1 MKLILQTLGKTFS
14 NRFKRY
20 SFLICLVLLSIF
32 LITNDID
39 NGFEEVVEETGIEE
53 SSPAPTEETVT
64 PSEPDFPPPSTIVN
78 IPFIGEIDAK
88 DFSLPTLAVILGLV
102 DGLNPCAMWVLV
114 YLISLVLT
122 LKDRRQIWLIV
133 GSFVF
138 ASGVLYFLFMT
149 AWLNAYLFMG
159 YVRQLTLLVG
169 FFALWVGT
177 VDIYESIK
185 NRGKLACEVG
195 NSESKSKIMAR
206 IKKVAL
212 SPFSVGSFFAI
223 IVLAFVVNSI
233 EFLCSAALP
242 AVFTYILSMSPFSTL
257 QYYVYI
263 LLYVFFFM
271 SHALLIFGTAA
282 FAATSALGEKYAV
295 YTKPIGGAIMLGIGI
310 ILIFFPSILR

>member
-1 MKLILQTLGKTFS
+1 MKLIRQTLEKTFS

-32 LITNDID
+32 LLTNDID
-39 NGFEEVVEETGIEE
+39 NGLEEVAEETGIEE
-53 SSPAPTEETVT
+53 STPADETVA
-64 PSEPDFPPPSTIVN
+64 PAEPDFPPPSTIVD

-88 DFSLPTLAVILGLV
+88 DFSLPALAVILGLV

-122 LKDRRQIWLIV
+122 LKDRRKIWLIV

-159 YVRQLTLLVG
+159 YIRQLTLLIG

-185 NRGKLACEVG
+185 NRGQPTCEVG
-195 NSESKSKIMAR
+195 NNETKSKTMAR

-212 SPFSVGSFFAI
+212 SPLSVGSFFAI

-233 EFLCSAALP
+233 EFLCSAAIP
-242 AVFTYILSMSPFSTL
+242 AVFTYILSLSPLSTM
-257 QYYVYI
+257 QYYLYI
-263 LLYVFFFM
+263 LLYDFFFM
-271 SHALLIFGTAA
+271 FDDLLIFSTAA

-295 YTKPIGGAIMLGIGI
+295 YTKPIGGVIMLTIGI
-310 ILIFFPSILR
+310 VLIFFPTVLR